1 MTAFTSFFV
10 RSECWSVIFWI
21 NSDFVIIFDMLSC
34 PGFRLSTIV
43 GTRTEKS
50 NKTRELHSF
59 VSISRLGR
67 LLLHPQKRIGRV
79 VRTCESGSPGPLRG
93 WVFEPIRGPRKRNPE
108 WASL

>member
-34 PGFRLSTIV
+34 PGFRFEHYIRI
-43 GTRTEKS
+43 RTEKS
-50 NKTRELHSF
+50 KTTSDLHSF

-67 LLLHPQKRIGRV
+67 LLG
-79 VRTCESGSPGPLRG
+79 
-93 WVFEPIRGPRKRNPE
+93 F
-108 WASL
+108 